1 MNHKPGLE
9 LAFALVVWLG
19 AAVSALA
26 SDDSVTWTPPS
37 STYGEPETRVS
48 GATRGERG
56 CAPPE
61 LHLDVMGPQAMGLTT
76 KAQPTLYWHAT
87 KAADCKVQLTIE
99 AVDADEPLVELVL
112 SAKPI
117 AGFNSYSLGGGG
129 ARLRQGVA
137 YNWSI
142 AYIVDPEQRSKD
154 VTASGRI
161 KLVGAP
167 AGMDLANG
175 SALSRAQSEARA
187 GFWYD
192 AFSELSAAIAASS
205 KDQSLQSARS
215 ALLRQVGL
223 DAAVSD
229 PGM

>member
-1 MNHKPGLE
+1 MDRKSDLA
-9 LAFALVVWLG
+9 LAFAFIVWI
-19 AAVSALA
+19 ASDVSALA
-26 SDDSVTWTPPS
+26 ADDITWTPPS

-61 LHLDVMGPQAMGLTT
+61 LHLDIMGPLAIGLTT

-87 KAADCKVQLTIE
+87 KPADCKVQLTIE

-112 SAKPI
+112 PGRPV
-117 AGFNSYSLGGGG
+117 AGINSYSLGGSA
-129 ARLRQGVA
+129 ARLRPGVA

-175 SALSRAQSEARA
+175 SALSRAQNEARA

-192 AFSELSAAIAASS
+192 AFSELSAAIAVSP
-205 KDQSLQSARS
+205 KDQSLQSARA

-223 DAAVSD
+223 NVAAASD
-229 PGM
+229 PGL